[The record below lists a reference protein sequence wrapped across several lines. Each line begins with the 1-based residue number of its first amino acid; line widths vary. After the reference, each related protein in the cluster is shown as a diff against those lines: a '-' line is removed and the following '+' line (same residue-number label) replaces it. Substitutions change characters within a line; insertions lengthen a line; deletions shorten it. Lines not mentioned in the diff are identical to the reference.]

1 MLRAYWR
8 LLNRGKVQIN
18 KRVVWAILA
27 VVAVMFVVTMISR
40 G

>member
-8 LLNRGKVQIN
+8 LLNRGKVQID
-18 KRVVWAILA
+18 KRVVWALLA
-27 VVAVMFVVTMISR
+27 VAAVMFVVGMIAR